1 MLMVEGFTEILRLLD
16 QKAITGLL
24 AADLQWKVAISLFQ
38 ACNRTLLEQQD
49 DGSWSGLPEQTSY
62 AILTLATARSIIF
75 LDDLNPGLQAAI
87 NRGVA
92 FLQDCSFK
100 SLDHHW
106 ISKTAYRVA
115 FVAEAYHLAALKVCQ
130 APSITPEV
138 GSSLGITTAET
149 TAKIEGYIQLIRHTP
164 LFSPLPE
171 WEIRASLLESAL
183 FVPLLRTRRL
193 EVFARDDTKIAKDKY
208 LDIIPFTW
216 IGCNNRS
223 RAFASTNFL
232 FDMMM
237 ISLLGYQI
245 DEFIEATAAAAF
257 AEHPRGLHELIDKTL
272 VGVVAHLASRET
284 NGVTVANGSAE
295 DPEEQ
300 QQQSD
305 LVEVKDSLHRFVIWV
320 LGHDSVQTASL
331 WDRGNLRREL
341 ENFLHAHATQVEDN
355 IKFSHQKL
363 SDTDVASPVFATPGR
378 PFFQWVRT
386 TAADHVACAYSLAF
400 ACCLLSTSLGAGAE
414 LFPSTKEKYLMAAA
428 SRHLATMCRMYNDLG
443 SVSRD
448 SKERNV
454 NSMHFPEF
462 AASRQQGTNAEL
474 ASPQTEDTA
483 SRKKALAEMAEFEH
497 CCLDQALEYL
507 ERETTHSRS
516 SNMTRNVSERKI
528 RVVRYFCD
536 VTDFYDQLY
545 ALHDLSSNMKRKGDE
560 H

>member
-1 MLMVEGFTEILRLLD
+1 MLMVEGFTELLRLLD
-16 QKAITGLL
+16 QRAITGLL

-62 AILTLATARSIIF
+62 AILTLASARSITF
-75 LDDLNPGLQAAI
+75 LDDLHPVLQSAI
-87 NRGVA
+87 DRGVA
-92 FLQDCSFK
+92 FLEDCSFK

-115 FVAEAYHLAALKVCQ
+115 FVAEAYHLAALKVRQ

-138 GSSLGITTAET
+138 GSSLGISTAKT
-149 TAKIEGYIQLIRHTP
+149 TAKIEGYIQLIRRTP
-164 LFSPLPE
+164 LFSTLPE

-193 EVFARDDTKIAKDKY
+193 EVFSRDDTKIEEDKY

-245 DEFIEATAAAAF
+245 DEFIESTVAPAF
-257 AEHPRGLHELIDKTL
+257 VENPRGLHELIDKT
-272 VGVVAHLASRET
+272 VAGVAAHLASPKT

-300 QQQSD
+300 QKQPD
-305 LVEVKDSLHRFVIWV
+305 LVEVKDSLHRFVMWV

-331 WDRGNLRREL
+331 WDSGNLRREL

-363 SDTDVASPVFATPGR
+363 SDADVASPVFATPGR
-378 PFFQWVRT
+378 PFSQWVRT

-414 LFPSTKEKYLMAAA
+414 LFPSAKEKYLMAAA
-428 SRHLATMCRMYNDLG
+428 SRHLTTMCRMYNDLG

-454 NSMHFPEF
+454 NSLHFPEF
-462 AASRQQGTNAEL
+462 AASRQKGTNAEL
-474 ASPQTEDTA
+474 ASTQTEDTA

-497 CCLDQALEYL
+497 CCLDQALEHL
-507 ERETTHSRS
+507 ERETTHSRL

-545 ALHDLSSNMKRKGDE
+545 ALRDLSSNMKGKRDE

>member
-24 AADLQWKVAISLFQ
+24 AAGLQWKVAISLFQ

-75 LDDLNPGLQAAI
+75 LDDLNPGLQSAI
-87 NRGVA
+87 DRGVA

-149 TAKIEGYIQLIRHTP
+149 TAKIEGYIQLIRRTP

-183 FVPLLRTRRL
+183 FVPLLRSRRL
-193 EVFARDDTKIAKDKY
+193 EVFARDDTKIAEDKY

-257 AEHPRGLHELIDKTL
+257 AENPRGLHELIDKTV

-305 LVEVKDSLHRFVIWV
+305 LVEVKDSLHRFIIWV

-363 SDTDVASPVFATPGR
+363 SDTDDASPVFATPGR

-462 AASRQQGTNAEL
+462 AASRQQGTNTEL

-507 ERETTHSRS
+507 ERETTQSRS